1 MSERLFRAVRDF
13 VLVRL
18 PHYLR
23 VFAITLIF
31 ASPVLAALYFA
42 PTLDHFSKAMY
53 HIPSFALWALSAII
67 FYRLRKYL
75 DYDRIS
81 RDASGELHW
90 QEELSVRDF
99 VFVRLPHY
107 LRVFAITL
115 IFASPVVLVTLY
127 FAPLDHFNKA
137 MYHIPSFA
145 LLALSATIFYRLRWY
160 VYFDQDPWRADP
172 DLLELPRHLRIL
184 FGIAIVLLFIGGI
197 FLPRPL

>member
-1 MSERLFRAVRDF
+1 VKSNESSEVRYGDVTSGSGPKLTNLEDIHFREQAMSERLFRAVRDF

-23 VFAITLIF
+23 VFAIFL
-31 ASPVLAALYFA
+31 
-42 PTLDHFSKAMY
+42 M
-53 HIPSFALWALSAII
+53 
-67 FYRLRKYL
+67 
-75 DYDRIS
+75 
-81 RDASGELHW
+81 
-90 QEELSVRDF
+90 
-99 VFVRLPHY
+99 
-107 LRVFAITL
+107 
-115 IFASPVVLVTLY
+115 FASPVVLVMLY

-137 MYHIPSFA
+137 MYHIRSFA

-197 FLPRPL
+197 FFPRPL

>member
-1 MSERLFRAVRDF
+1 M
-13 VLVRL
+13 
-18 PHYLR
+18 
-23 VFAITLIF
+23 
-31 ASPVLAALYFA
+31 
-42 PTLDHFSKAMY
+42 
-53 HIPSFALWALSAII
+53 
-67 FYRLRKYL
+67 
-75 DYDRIS
+75 
-81 RDASGELHW
+81 
-90 QEELSVRDF
+90 RDF

-107 LRVFAITL
+107 LRVFAIFL
-115 IFASPVVLVTLY
+115 FFASPVLATLY
-127 FAPLDHFNKA
+127 FGPTLDHFNKA